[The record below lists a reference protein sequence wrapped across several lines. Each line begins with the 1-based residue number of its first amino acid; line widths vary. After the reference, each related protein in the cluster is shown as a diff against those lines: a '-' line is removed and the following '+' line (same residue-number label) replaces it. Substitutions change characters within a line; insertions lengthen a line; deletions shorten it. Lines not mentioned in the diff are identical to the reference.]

1 MYRMRWLCTRQ
12 DNVLVRSLVRFRTVL
27 HQWRFI
33 LLFLDK
39 ELMSAERFRDLLPA
53 QKDLA
58 IGAKGYALDPQH
70 FIWRLLL
77 KSGNSK
83 AMCGNKLRREV
94 CINSFYSF
102 EGFKGGV
109 GFNSFLLDYILN
121 LSPNKNQVDQ
131 RFISMKIILNII
143 YADLYQKSKIIIS
156 SIPMTQAGLRN
167 RNGTRR
173 GTGKG
178 LSTRQRSSKLF
189 RKSFQKLLGLSHL
202 VAKC

>member
-39 ELMSAERFRDLLPA
+39 ELMSAERFRDLLLA

-131 RFISMKIILNII
+131 RFISMKIIL
-143 YADLYQKSKIIIS
+143 LYTLIFIKSQRLLLVPFPWHKQVYVTGTEQDVELVKVCQLGS
-156 SIPMTQAGLRN
+156 VLQNYLGNRFRN
-167 RNGTRR
+167 
-173 GTGKG
+173 
-178 LSTRQRSSKLF
+178 
-189 RKSFQKLLGLSHL
+189 
-202 VAKC
+202 C